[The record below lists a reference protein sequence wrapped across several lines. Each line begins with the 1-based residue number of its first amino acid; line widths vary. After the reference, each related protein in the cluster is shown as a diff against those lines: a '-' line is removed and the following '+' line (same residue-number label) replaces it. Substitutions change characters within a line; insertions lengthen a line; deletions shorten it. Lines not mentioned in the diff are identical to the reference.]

1 MSVHRDA
8 THQESARRGPATY
21 LLHMASTLITEP
33 RTRRA
38 ETVTTVTTTAG
49 LWSLDPEAAG
59 GKPGG

>member
-1 MSVHRDA
+1 MGTGTPPTGSQPGA
-8 THQESARRGPATY
+8 RGPATY

-49 LWSLDPEAAG
+49 LWSLGPEAAG
-59 GKPGG
+59 DKAGG